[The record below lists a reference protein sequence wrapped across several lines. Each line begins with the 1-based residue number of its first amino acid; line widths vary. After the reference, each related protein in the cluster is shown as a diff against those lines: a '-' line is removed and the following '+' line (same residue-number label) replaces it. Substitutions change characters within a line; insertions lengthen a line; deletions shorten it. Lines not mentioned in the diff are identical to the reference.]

1 MLYRTTSQNRSFD
14 MSNDMTGEDLL
25 VWLCRDTVSEFHL
38 RGGGGFKSVFDVADD
53 YGCTQMLAVYDGSDP
68 RSVEAVGTI
77 RRELDRREH
86 RLRGDNFR
94 QVDVSVLEDVLSRY
108 GNSMVYIVPDAFPLP
123 TCLDMMSKCYRYAN
137 EMLPLPAGTSYEDLG
152 INLGSARWTKYFL
165 LGLYPVEEQL
175 EHVRTIL
182 SHQGEPGVPQ
192 YVLITGETGTGK
204 SFIARNLPRLCT
216 SEYDDRKQEFKE
228 ASLAERMRED
238 YGYLHGNCASLSPEL
253 ADVLLF
259 GAVDGAYTGRR
270 GNVDG
275 LIASAGRGILFLDEV
290 GDMPLET
297 QGKLLTALEEKVYYR
312 VGDTGKNRKLYKV
325 ECRIV
330 FGTNRDL
337 AVAAKEWED
346 TKGLRGFRKDLLYR
360 INSCHIELP
369 PLRVRLGKD
378 NVNQREQVFEG
389 IVRWYCSDHDLV
401 LTRSAYETFR
411 QFAYSYAWPE
421 NFRDVRRLFAHLKV
435 GLLEANIGK
444 VVSSRAMGDALS
456 ELFSDTGK
464 REPEGSSLAEQI
476 KTDAPPREHPQI
488 DRMFNACQGARSC
501 ADAGRAFYENEPKSN
516 YSDAFGKYLARWGLI
531 FDVDVPG
538 HLKPKTANPD
548 AR

>member
-1 MLYRTTSQNRSFD
+1 M
-14 MSNDMTGEDLL
+14 L
-25 VWLCRDTVSEFHL
+25 VWLCRGMVSEFHL
-38 RGGGGFKSVFDVADD
+38 RGSGGFKSVFDIADD
-53 YGCTQMLAVYDGSDP
+53 YGCTRMLAVYDGGDH
-68 RSVEAVGTI
+68 RSVEAVGMI
-77 RRELDRREH
+77 RRELERRES
-86 RLRGDNFR
+86 RFGGGNFR
-94 QVDVSVLEDVLSRY
+94 QVEVSILGDILAQYV
-108 GNSMVYIVPDAFPLP
+108 NSVVYIVPDDFPLP
-123 TCLDMMSKCYRYAN
+123 ACLDSVPKCYRYAN
-137 EMLPLPAGTSYEDLG
+137 EMIPLPAGTSYEDLG
-152 INLGSARWTKYFL
+152 INLGSACWTKYFL
-165 LGLYPVEEQL
+165 LGLYPVEKQL

-182 SHQGEPGVPQ
+182 SNQGNAGVPQ

-216 SEYDDRKQEFKE
+216 PEYDDRKKEFKE
-228 ASLAERMRED
+228 ASLAERMRD
-238 YGYLHGNCASLSPEL
+238 GYGYMHGNCASLSPEL

-312 VGDTGKNRKLYKV
+312 VGDTGKNRKPYKV

-337 AVAAKEWED
+337 AANVKEWED
-346 TKGLRGFRKDLLYR
+346 SKGTRGFRKDLLCR

-369 PLRVRLGKD
+369 PLRVRLGKN
-378 NVNQREQVFEG
+378 NVNQREQVLDG
-389 IVRWYCSDHDLV
+389 IVRWYCSDHDLA
-401 LTRSAYETFR
+401 LTRSAYEEFK
-411 QFAYSYAWPE
+411 QFAYSYAWPG
-421 NFRDVRRLFAHLKV
+421 NFRDVRRLFAYLKV

-444 VVSSRAMGDALS
+444 VVSFRAMKEALG
-456 ELFSDTGK
+456 ELFSDMDK
-464 REPEGSSLAEQI
+464 RKPYAEFSSLADRI
-476 KTDAPPREHPQI
+476 KELSPPREHPQI

-516 YSDAFGKYLARWGLI
+516 YSDAFGKYLARWGLV
-531 FDVDVPG
+531 FDGAVPG
-538 HLKPKTANPD
+538 HLRQRTKPRPSAGDSMLN
-548 AR
+548 